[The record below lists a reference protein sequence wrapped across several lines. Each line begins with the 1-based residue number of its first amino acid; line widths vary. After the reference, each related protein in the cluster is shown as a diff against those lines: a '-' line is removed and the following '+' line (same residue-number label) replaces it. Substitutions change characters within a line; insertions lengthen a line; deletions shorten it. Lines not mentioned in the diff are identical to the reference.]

1 MLPYLVV
8 GGIIFSGFLLYALES
23 SRVVQGAFE
32 RGISLNNRD
41 RIVKE
46 RLPIFMEHGD
56 LVLGLGHGGAEY
68 HGFMKDHDAPKTI
81 GRHEAGG
88 FIFNRDE
95 PFALQVFLHFGF
107 VGLALLFLL
116 LAYMVYDLF
125 RINKVRNP
133 CGVSIL
139 AGFVGVYL
147 VRGLFEGR
155 YLSGLLFLVIMY
167 LVLRSIIPWLKTQD
181 EASRD
186 PK

>member
-1 MLPYLVV
+1 VAGAV
-8 GGIIFSGFLLYALES
+8 IFSSFLIYAFES
-23 SRVVQGAFE
+23 STVVKNAFSK
-32 RGISLNNRD
+32 GVTLTGRD

-56 LVLGLGHGGAEY
+56 LILGLGHGGAEY

-95 PFALQVFLHFGF
+95 PFAVQVFLHFGF
-107 VGLALLFLL
+107 VGLALVFLL
-116 LAYMVYDLF
+116 LAYMVYDLL
-125 RINKVRNP
+125 RINKTSNP
-133 CGVSIL
+133 YGVSIL